1 LTFNLKN
8 MNIQKQFE
16 IIKENTEEIIPGNE
30 LLEKLKKADK
40 AKKALRIKWGADPSA
55 PDIHLG
61 HTVVLRKLRQFQ
73 DLGHIVIFI
82 IGDFT
87 ARIGDPSGKDTTRPK
102 LSVEEIKKNSATYKE
117 QVFKILDKQKTEVV
131 YNSNWLE
138 NMKLD
143 GLMQLLSFQSVSQT
157 LQRNEFKER
166 MKDGKDIRML
176 EFIYPLIQG
185 YDSVVLEADVEIGAT
200 EQKFN
205 LLMGRALQ
213 KKYGQEPQIVIT
225 MPILEGLDGKQKM
238 SKSLG
243 NYVGVSESP
252 ENIYGKIMSIPDGL
266 ILRYF
271 KLLTTLKSEEI
282 KEIEISLKKEN
293 PKIIKE
299 KLASVIV
306 EDLYDKKH
314 AKEAKKVFDAKHS
327 PGKSLDERIKDIKPE
342 TKKISPSQLKEGKI
356 WICNLLTIIK
366 ATASNS
372 DARRLVEQ
380 GAVYIDNEKITD
392 YKSEISLPKTK
403 NTLIKVGKRKYYY
416 IKLI

>member
-1 LTFNLKN
+1 
-8 MNIQKQFE
+8 MNIKKQFE
-16 IIKENTEEIIPGNE
+16 TIKKNTEEVIPEDE
-30 LLEKLKKADK
+30 LLRKLEKSSKTKTP
-40 AKKALRIKWGADPSA
+40 LRIKWGADPSA

-102 LSVEEIKKNSATYKE
+102 LSVEEIKKNSTTYKE

-131 YNSNWLE
+131 YNSAWLE
-138 NMKLD
+138 NMKFD
-143 GLMQLLSFQSVSQT
+143 GLMQLFSFQSVSQT
-157 LQRNEFKER
+157 LQRNEFKKR
-166 MKDGKDIRML
+166 MENGKDIRML

-185 YDSVVLEADVEIGAT
+185 YDSVVLKADVEIGAT

-205 LLMGRALQ
+205 LLMGRTLQ
-213 KKYGQEPQIVIT
+213 KKYGQEPQVVIT

-243 NYVGVSESP
+243 NYVGVSEMP
-252 ENIYGKIMSIPDGL
+252 ENIYGKIMSIPDEL

-271 KLLTTLKSEEI
+271 KLLTFLKSEDI
-282 KEIEISLKKEN
+282 KDIEISLKKEN
-293 PKIIKE
+293 PKQIKE
-299 KLASVIV
+299 KLACTIV
-306 EDLYDKKH
+306 QDLYNKKH
-314 AKEAKKVFDAKHS
+314 AEEAKTTFDAKHT
-327 PGKSLDERIKDIKPE
+327 PGKSLDDRIKHIKPE
-342 TKKISPSQLKEGKI
+342 VKKISPSQLKEGKI
-356 WICNLLTIIK
+356 WICSLLTTIK

-392 YKSEISLPKTK
+392 HKSEIALSKSK
-403 NTLIKVGKRKYYY
+403 NTLITVGKRKYYETT
-416 IKLI
+416 LTE